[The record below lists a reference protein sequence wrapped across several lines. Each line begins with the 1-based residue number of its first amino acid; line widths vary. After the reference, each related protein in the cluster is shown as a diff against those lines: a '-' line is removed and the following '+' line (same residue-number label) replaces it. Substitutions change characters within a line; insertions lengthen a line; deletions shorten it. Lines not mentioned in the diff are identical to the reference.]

1 MPHLCTGPNR
11 HCPKQD
17 RGNCVRADSGRSC
30 TTHQYECK
38 EHNWVWM
45 PEVDEGCYYCNTGTE
60 PGQNQNKSPAPSRRS
75 VRREKFE
82 KKQAKMNNH

>member
-1 MPHLCTGPNR
+1 
-11 HCPKQD
+11 
-17 RGNCVRADSGRSC
+17 
-30 TTHQYECK
+30 
-38 EHNWVWM
+38 M

-82 KKQAKMNNH
+82 KKQAKMNNC